1 MRLGVLTFL
10 LIGCC
15 FSISVW
21 GQSLSVH
28 VSKSW
33 STSTVNTKSNHFTT
47 DLHLSTSFSREDMLH
62 AATTA
67 YNAWDYPIY
76 QKSVSEQPIGQ
87 VCIIVPQVENALTL
101 IPVTNK
107 DFAYDQDYEVGMILS
122 YMSAAKP
129 GYSQE
134 GLLFHPVSLPV
145 MGDPSSSTTLSYN
158 SSNTT
163 NDNSRNNQLLC

>member
-1 MRLGVLTFL
+1 M
-10 LIGCC
+10 
-15 FSISVW
+15 
-21 GQSLSVH
+21 
-28 VSKSW
+28 
-33 STSTVNTKSNHFTT
+33 
-47 DLHLSTSFSREDMLH
+47 H

-101 IPVTNK
+101 IPVTDK

-163 NDNSRNNQLLC
+163 MTSDSTTQDVSVNAGKDTVEALALAEPNVQKFMEGLTVRKVIVVPGKIVNIVAG